1 MNLQDEKIKSLC
13 EKLSLTTLAQEYS
26 IFAQEAADK
35 NMGYSEFLENIL
47 NSELRSRQGRRTQML
62 LRMASFPSI
71 KTLDAFDYN
80 FNKSTPR
87 AKIVELSSLSF
98 LERKENVVFL
108 GPSGVGKSHL
118 AIALGY
124 LSIQARLK
132 IKFISAADLLL
143 QLETAIRQER
153 YGHYIKHQISTPA
166 LLIID
171 EIGYLPMTK
180 QQANLFFQVIATRY
194 EKGSIILTSNHS
206 FATWPEIFAGD
217 SALTAAMLDRLLHHS
232 HVISLAGGKSY
243 RLKDKVKAGVLTEY
257 VAPQVALM
265 QEKEVN

>member
-1 MNLQDEKIKSLC
+1 MNLQSEKIKNLC
-13 EKLSLTTLAQEYS
+13 NTLSLTTLAEEYP
-26 IFAQEAADK
+26 ILTQTAADET
-35 NMGYSEFLENIL
+35 MGYSEFLEMIL
-47 NSELRSRQGRRTQML
+47 NHELRSRHGRREQML
-62 LRMASFPSI
+62 LRMAGFPVV
-71 KTLDAFDYN
+71 KTLDNFDYN
-80 FNKSTPR
+80 FNRSIPR
-87 AKIVELSSLSF
+87 AKLLELSSLAF
-98 LERKENVVFL
+98 LERKENIILL

-124 LSIQARLK
+124 LAVKTRLK
-132 IKFISAADLLL
+132 TKFIGAADLLL
-143 QLETAIRQER
+143 QLETAVRQDR
-153 YGHYIKHQISTPA
+153 YSHYMKHQVLGPT

-206 FATWPEIFAGD
+206 FATWPETFAND

-232 HVISLAGGKSY
+232 HILSVAGGKSY
-243 RLKDKVKAGVLTEY
+243 RLKDKVKAGVLSEF
-257 VAPQVALM
+257 VSPQVELK